1 MNSIFPFMRV
11 TVIFTLCCIA
21 VIFLTNFSGFF
32 KSYKDDPDWKE
43 PYSAKV
49 KSDAGGAAAGSSIV
63 GPGAVVFNAK
73 CAACHQSSGKGMPG
87 IYPPLVGSEFA
98 QHKDVTIPIRI
109 VLHGYQGKIQRAG
122 KEYNGVMTPW
132 KDALSDEEI
141 AQVLTS
147 VRSGWGNNAP
157 AIDPKDVAAIRA
169 KTVTRGT
176 SYTEAELLK
185 PL

>member
-1 MNSIFPFMRV
+1 MKSIFPFMRV
-11 TVIFTLCCIA
+11 TVVVTVCCIA
-21 VIFLTNFSGFF
+21 FIFVNNLSGFF
-32 KSYKDDPDWKE
+32 KSYKDDPHWVE
-43 PYSAKV
+43 PAAAK
-49 KSDAGGAAAGSSIV
+49 AAGGGAANPGAAQ
-63 GPGAVVFNAK
+63 GPGAAVFNGK
-73 CAACHQSSGKGMPG
+73 CAACHQGSGKGMPG

-98 QHKDVTIPIRI
+98 QNKDITIPIRI

-147 VRSGWGNNAP
+147 VRSSWGNNAS
-157 AIDPKDVAAIRA
+157 AIEAKDVADVRA
-169 KTVTRGT
+169 KTATRGT